1 MELKRNK
8 ELLNKQAHRFV
19 YKINNDLESKHYFS
33 AAFIDLSQDF
43 DKVWLKGLIYK
54 LKRAFPHP

>member
-1 MELKRNK
+1 MELERNK
-8 ELLNKQAHRFV
+8 EPLNKQAHRFV

-43 DKVWLKGLIYK
+43 DKV
-54 LKRAFPHP
+54 

>member
-1 MELKRNK
+1 MELERNK
-8 ELLNKQAHRFV
+8 EPLNKQAHRFV

-43 DKVWLKGLIYK
+43 DKVWLIGLIYK
-54 LKRAFPHP
+54 LKHAFPHP